1 MPKTIN
7 FGTGSYQV
15 PDTLDQGDALFSL
28 LDTMFS
34 RLINHSHT
42 GADSKSISL
51 NISKDVSDFIK
62 NTHITW
68 NSHLAGAT
76 SYGMFKAVLTMP
88 AGATYEGNIRRY
100 FYQDSTLV
108 GSWKEFSPRTEKID
122 ANTYYVF
129 SNDSNL
135 NIRVVTA

>member
-15 PDTLDQGDALFSL
+15 PDTLDQGNDLFTL
-28 LDTMFS
+28 LDDMFV

-42 GADSKSISL
+42 GVDSKSISL
-51 NISKDVSDFIK
+51 NISKDTTDFIK

-68 NSHLAGAT
+68 NNHLAGAA
-76 SYGMFKAVLTMP
+76 SYNMFKATLTMP
-88 AGATYEGNIRRY
+88 GGATYEGNIRRY
-100 FYQDSTLV
+100 FYQDSVLL
-108 GSWKEFSPRTEKID
+108 GAWKEFYPSTEKID
-122 ANTYYVF
+122 ANTYYIF
-129 SNDSNL
+129 SNDDNI